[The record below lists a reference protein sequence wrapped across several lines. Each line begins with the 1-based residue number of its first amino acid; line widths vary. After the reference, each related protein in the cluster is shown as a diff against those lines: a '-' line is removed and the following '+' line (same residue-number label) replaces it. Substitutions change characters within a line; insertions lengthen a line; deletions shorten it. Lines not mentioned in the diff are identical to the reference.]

1 MVPPTQGC
9 VARVG
14 GGGGGGGGCM
24 PFGNQKLL
32 LPDSNGQKVSLTLD
46 RTLQYY
52 FRSMAIYGGGG
63 GGGGGKRGEMLP
75 DTYVITSDS
84 SDGQLVLPLCT
95 GPTWDC
101 LLLCVSV
108 YVCV

>member
-1 MVPPTQGC
+1 M
-9 VARVG
+9 
-14 GGGGGGGGCM
+14 
-24 PFGNQKLL
+24 
-32 LPDSNGQKVSLTLD
+32 
-46 RTLQYY
+46 
-52 FRSMAIYGGGG
+52 

-108 YVCV
+108 HVCV

>member
-1 MVPPTQGC
+1 
-9 VARVG
+9 
-14 GGGGGGGGCM
+14 
-24 PFGNQKLL
+24 
-32 LPDSNGQKVSLTLD
+32 
-46 RTLQYY
+46 
-52 FRSMAIYGGGG
+52 
-63 GGGGGKRGEMLP
+63 MLP